1 MRPSRLLILWF
12 AGLCALHVFMLAGHG
27 RSHDTAMGALGMG
40 EHPTAPAV
48 PSLAPA
54 MPGDQDAAPGDQ
66 DAAGINMTVACL
78 AVLAGLLLLPG
89 RRTPPAAA
97 APHRRNA
104 IRAPARPE
112 RAGPRTRSLAE
123 LCISLT

>member
-54 MPGDQDAAPGDQ
+54 KPGDQ